1 MKPVNQHTDLPQTG
15 RRSGGSGSIL
25 HDSPERCPSMQCS
38 PHELVQSSLHLD
50 SSEDVTNAIRMCHKP
65 NVMSL
70 GQSHSSRY
78 GDLGRSVFVRRR
90 VVLPDHAGKTTG
102 DDHQRAGTGGREMS
116 DPLAIVLCRY
126 R

>member
-1 MKPVNQHTDLPQTG
+1 MRQTLQD
-15 RRSGGSGSIL
+15 REYDARSRKVPRTTSCRLGCISTSFL
-25 HDSPERCPSMQCS
+25 SRC
-38 PHELVQSSLHLD
+38 
-50 SSEDVTNAIRMCHKP
+50 SEDVTNAIRMCHKP